1 VSPTHQG
8 YWNKLQLDNF
18 LVKLVILSER
28 LLSEQQKKN
37 GEKKGKLYIVERS
50 DRPLWLSQCVLF
62 LQPGS

>member
-18 LVKLVILSER
+18 REKLIQLSEGF
-28 LLSEQQKKN
+28 LSGAQKKN
-37 GEKKGKLYIVERS
+37 GEKKGKLYIPERS
-50 DRPLWLSQCVLF
+50 DRPLWLSQYVLF